1 MEILSEA
8 VFRGDIHSHKDILL
22 YHDKFDPTRAVSK
35 ISVSEFDLG
44 AGALTY
50 GEGGDWSNVKIGKG
64 LEIGCA
70 TGYKG
75 TLTFNG
81 DSLSSWTDLN
91 SKLSFLKPENLS
103 VDTRFIQTKRIRING
118 SKLPENCQEF
128 LVTSRAPANIFNIS
142 LTKLTEC
149 GSNEMPVNTDIWFH
163 NGNPGEPDFVC
174 VGVTLSQ
181 SFVSQFAG
189 PNSTEVMFM
198 TIVGNNCA
206 AYDTIDW

>member
-22 YHDKFDPTRAVSK
+22 YHDKFDPTRVVSK

-50 GEGGDWSNVKIGKG
+50 GEGGDWSKVKIGKG

-81 DSLSSWTDLN
+81 DSLSSWKDLN
-91 SKLSFLKPENLS
+91 SKLSFLKLENLS
-103 VDTRFIQTKRIRING
+103 VESLSRHKIHSD
-118 SKLPENCQEF
+118 SKNKNQWC
-128 LVTSRAPANIFNIS
+128 
-142 LTKLTEC
+142 
-149 GSNEMPVNTDIWFH
+149 WF
-163 NGNPGEPDFVC
+163 
-174 VGVTLSQ
+174 S
-181 SFVSQFAG
+181 
-189 PNSTEVMFM
+189 
-198 TIVGNNCA
+198 
-206 AYDTIDW
+206 